1 MKHESDRHN
10 DIVALDHS
18 IDDEYNH
25 QHQGTETRE
34 EAYDRAIEEFGKQL
48 ERLGELIVNL
58 TLSFAEFIGEFINSE
73 VFEELCAQVR
83 VAIMRQ
89 NRVIP
94 RPPKVIK
101 PTVRAPFMRI
111 MPRARSRLDTQ
122 KRR

>member
-1 MKHESDRHN
+1 MSG
-10 DIVALDHS
+10 LD
-18 IDDEYNH
+18 
-25 QHQGTETRE
+25 T
-34 EAYDRAIEEFGKQL
+34 
-48 ERLGELIVNL
+48 
-58 TLSFAEFIGEFINSE
+58 FAEFIGEFINSE